1 MKKGSI
7 MLQQILIISPDK
19 ETNKR
24 LYDDLRALGY
34 PVSCAITLT
43 NPSTQEHRPT
53 LCIIDLQL
61 SRDCDTNQWEDWLQD
76 CYTTHT
82 ACLAFDSS
90 SQATRD
96 SIAILEPLSDIL
108 TASENQELLAGKI
121 HSLLT
126 VRKLTLKLE
135 ATRHQLSHYQE
146 ELQEA
151 LESAAHI
158 QRSLIP
164 KQQPSYYN
172 LQYSWQYMPCKQVGG
187 DLFNIVQLDEQTVM
201 TYLVDVSGHGI
212 SSAMVTVSVHQSLSL
227 HTGQLVKRPTD
238 HPPFYEITPPRA
250 VLQELEAE
258 YPFERFEEFFT
269 ISYLLINP
277 HTGQL
282 RYSNAGHQPPLLL
295 RKDGRVERLSAGGT
309 VIGVGTLV
317 DFEEGEARLKPGD
330 RLFMYTDGITDHLDK
345 DDEPYGEERF
355 LEQLLAQRD
364 KPFDDV
370 IRDTLIALREFGGSA
385 LPIDDVTLIGME
397 FR

>member
-1 MKKGSI
+1 MP
-7 MLQQILIISPDK
+7 QQILVISPDK
-19 ETNKR
+19 EASQS
-24 LYDDLRALGY
+24 LYDDLHVLGY
-34 PVSCAITLT
+34 PTTCAINLT
-43 NPSTQEHRPT
+43 RPSSQEHRPT
-53 LCIIDLQL
+53 LCVIDLQL
-61 SRDCDTNQWEDWLQD
+61 SRDGDSEQWEAWLQD
-76 CYTTHT
+76 CFTTHT

-90 SQATRD
+90 AQPDRD
-96 SIAILEPLSDIL
+96 TLARLEPLSDIL
-108 TASENQELLAGKI
+108 TTPQNQALLAGKI

-126 VRKLTLKLE
+126 IRKITIKLE
-135 ATRHQLSHYQE
+135 ATRHQLAHYQG

-172 LQYSWQYMPCKQVGG
+172 LQYSWQYIPCKQVGG
-187 DLFNIVQLDEQTVM
+187 DLFNIIQLDEQTVM

-238 HPPFYEITPPRA
+238 HPPFYEITPPWA
-250 VLQELEAE
+250 VLQELETE

-282 RYSNAGHQPPLLL
+282 RYCNAGHPPPLLL
-295 RKDGRVERLSAGGT
+295 RKDGRVERLAAGGT
-309 VIGVGTLV
+309 VIGVGKLV
-317 DFEEGEARLKPGD
+317 DFVDGEACLKPGD
-330 RLFMYTDGITDHLDK
+330 RLFMYTDGITDHLGK
-345 DDEPYGEERF
+345 EDEAYGEER
-355 LEQLLAQRD
+355 LLKQLLTQRN

-370 IRDTLIALREFGGSA
+370 IRDTLIALREFGGST